1 MFGTALIIII
11 ILAIL
16 WKVKSKGR
24 KEQRFERQAS
34 IRSSLRSSVRS
45 RSNMTVLS
53 TGTNKRRFDDKF
65 SVSSSKGHLID
76 DDVSLSNISLESR
89 SRGRERINR
98 SLEQLDASH
107 LGSRDRLDKVN
118 SSNGSLGMILSNGDT
133 GSQNRLINGKGSFDR
148 LREDSP
154 RNSPRNSPRSQ
165 RPIRAS
171 LGRNAQSNRA
181 NADKPPEV
189 KPIVPPQAPVTPK
202 KPLLPP
208 IVRPPPVRQP
218 DPPAVPEDTDGGYT
232 DDGFS
237 EHEFDDFTT
246 TADEAENSPSNP
258 GNRVENQIESLRRL
272 PNISEKPAYGSESS
286 MDMDHRSK
294 APPRFF
300 HPDTPPTPPP
310 PLPVDSYP
318 LKTMRMNS
326 PVLSEASSRRPTPQP
341 RARPAA
347 PPSSNLG
354 SSKESL
360 NRSWNPLHLSQG
372 DLNLID
378 RKPEWLTDQV
388 RETSASESDSDPES
402 VNDSFYNGGHKNK
415 AFLEN
420 ENLPQTVRAPG
431 YTPPQDKSDRTD
443 YSSPWR
449 DNRLSSTNQSN
460 SNLSRG
466 SREMSNMDYLRGP
479 YSNLGY
485 EGSHEN
491 IPSYD
496 EALNAPSQAPYSPDY
511 TTNSLPPPYSPL
523 SSQPFSP
530 LAENVHFVPGDT
542 DHPVY
547 HIGSVNSV
555 PMSGSDGLPRDIAFM
570 DYRMGS
576 QSTLPN
582 PDGSMPD
589 LSTGE
594 SQAELEE
601 ADIDDM
607 NDTQYQR
614 DMDPFPQRLPP
625 EASHRRPHPTD
636 SQEPPQTRSRE
647 HLDRASPYTGRSRD
661 SPVLYLDGQRQNQR
675 RPEPIE
681 TEI

>member
-1 MFGTALIIII
+1 MFGTALIVII

-24 KEQRFERQAS
+24 KQQKFERQAS

-53 TGTNKRRFDDKF
+53 TGTNKRRFDDKY

-89 SRGRERINR
+89 SRGRERMDR
-98 SLEQLDASH
+98 SLERLDAPR
-107 LGSRDRLDKVN
+107 LGSRDRLDQVN
-118 SSNGSLGMILSNGDT
+118 SSNGSLGMILSNGHT
-133 GSQNRLINGKGSFDR
+133 GSQHRLINGKGSFDR
-148 LREDSP
+148 LKEDSP

-165 RPIRAS
+165 RPIRAT
-171 LGRNAQSNRA
+171 LGRNTQDNSRSLENLQPVVKPVQPPQPPKKAILPPV
-181 NADKPPEV
+181 KPP
-189 KPIVPPQAPVTPK
+189 Q
-202 KPLLPP
+202 
-208 IVRPPPVRQP
+208 VRSPNPPVVP
-218 DPPAVPEDTDGGYT
+218 DETDGGYT

-246 TADEAENSPSNP
+246 TADEAEYSPNNNP
-258 GNRVENQIESLRRL
+258 NRVENQIESLRRL

-286 MDMDHRSK
+286 VDMDHRAKHPSN
-294 APPRFF
+294 FF
-300 HPDTPPTPPP
+300 LPDNPPTPPP
-310 PLPVDSYP
+310 PLPLDSYP
-318 LKTMRMNS
+318 MKTMVNS
-326 PVLSEASSRRPTPQP
+326 PVLSDASSRRPTPQP
-341 RARPAA
+341 RGRPVA
-347 PPSSNLG
+347 PPRSNIG

-360 NRSWNPLHLSQG
+360 NRSVNPLHLSQG

-378 RKPEWLTDQV
+378 KKPSWLNDQV
-388 RETSASESDSDPES
+388 RETSASESDSDSES
-402 VNDSFYNGGHKNK
+402 VNDSFNDAGHKNK

-431 YTPPQDKSDRTD
+431 YTPPQDQSDRTD

-449 DNRLSSTNQSN
+449 NVRYPSTNQSN

-466 SREMSNMDYLRGP
+466 SREMSNMDYLQGP

-485 EGSHEN
+485 EGSQEN

-496 EALNAPSQAPYSPDY
+496 EALNAPTNAPYSPGY
-511 TTNSLPPPYSPL
+511 TNSSLPPPYSPP

-530 LAENVHFVPGDT
+530 VAQNVHFLPGAT
-542 DHPVY
+542 NTQHPVY
-547 HIGSVNSV
+547 RIGSVNSI

-594 SQAELEE
+594 SQADLAEPDL
-601 ADIDDM
+601 DDM
-607 NDTQYQR
+607 NDMQYQR
-614 DMDPFPQRLPP
+614 DMDPFPQSPRGVPSYQQPP
-625 EASHRRPHPTD
+625 AQDFREPRR
-636 SQEPPQTRSRE
+636 TRSRE
-647 HLDRASPYTGRSRD
+647 QLDRASPFTQRSRD
-661 SPVLYLDGQRQNQR
+661 SPVLYLDDQRRNQR